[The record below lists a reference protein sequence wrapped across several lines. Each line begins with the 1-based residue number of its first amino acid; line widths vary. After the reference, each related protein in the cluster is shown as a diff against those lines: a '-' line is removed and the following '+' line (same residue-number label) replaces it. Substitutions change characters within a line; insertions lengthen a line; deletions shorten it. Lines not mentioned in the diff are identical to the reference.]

1 MVPVS
6 TTPRTEDSVDD
17 MEATDDGW
25 PGSFATARRLQEQT
39 MTVGGVRDRDIIQN
53 TAVRPGS
60 AMPHSTHNLP
70 EVEDEAISNAAG
82 IILLQTLSHLVKTNL
97 EWIFNRVHFSCKF
110 TSMTYNAYTDGALRS
125 KTTSKIFGIL
135 EVKKRMRTVNP
146 AAIFAQEAC
155 QVAGWLMESSA
166 EMAVFNNQHQFFF
179 TFAPF
184 NENYESYLHNGTDTD
199 VFLVMHTVGPFS
211 TSDARQMAQF
221 GRIFVAA
228 TLVAKSAAAN
238 IH

>member
-1 MVPVS
+1 MPCFGHILPEHPLS
-6 TTPRTEDSVDD
+6 TLFWTNCDSFGLTNDLLNEADGILDASTEWS
-17 MEATDDGW
+17 
-25 PGSFATARRLQEQT
+25 GSFATARRLQQQT

-53 TAVRPGS
+53 TAVRPRS

-70 EVEDEAISNAAG
+70 EVEDEAISNAAA

-110 TSMTYNAYTDGALRS
+110 TSMTYNVYTDGALRS

-146 AAIFAQEAC
+146 AAIFAQGAC

-166 EMAVFNNQHQFFF
+166 EMAVFNNQ
-179 TFAPF
+179 
-184 NENYESYLHNGTDTD
+184 
-199 VFLVMHTVGPFS
+199 
-211 TSDARQMAQF
+211 
-221 GRIFVAA
+221 
-228 TLVAKSAAAN
+228 
-238 IH
+238 